1 MDAVVA
7 NSREMIRLGSRSFA
21 LAAKLFDADTRHHAW
36 MLYAWCRHC
45 DDQIDGQN
53 LGMQPGRAQP
63 VTAAP
68 SGAGSQAD
76 SPAARLE
83 RLRNE
88 TVFNY
93 QGNRNPFI
101 DHPEWVAC
109 LFQNV
114 CP

>member
-63 VTAAP
+63 VREAP
-68 SGAGSQAD
+68 G
-76 SPAARLE
+76 
-83 RLRNE
+83 
-88 TVFNY
+88 
-93 QGNRNPFI
+93 
-101 DHPEWVAC
+101 
-109 LFQNV
+109 
-114 CP
+114 